1 MKSILLACCFFLLQF
16 SFAQLKPA
24 INPAFNKVNPAINP
38 ALNTV
43 KPTINPALDKI
54 KPVATDLLKQKML
67 NKAQEKN
74 LGNPNWNPVIL
85 TPIENGYII
94 DFEKGSVYY
103 SEAAGIHAVSKKMQA
118 DRFSEMGYPL
128 TDEMQDGTNRYQI
141 FERVVCYYNEGN
153 NIVRTWNFKQA
164 AYTTDVEPEKVKRQG
179 IYRVYML
186 GFTCNHPT
194 NDDILE
200 RDGKGDEVY
209 FTANSYYQNK
219 EGKLEPQTNTLRT
232 RVMGDVNNPAW
243 IVGPEQRIRFGSKS
257 ALGGIKEGDAFPTTK
272 PYQLQTPINRIS
284 DNEPPPIPFPILEAG
299 LIEDAGAFVIVPI
312 LWEKDNLSEPFND
325 FLYFLSVPG
334 VSDLVNYIAGNAN
347 DAIFHNGD
355 NARSELN
362 YLPEIFYNFNEAHP
376 GSAVTVKKSIVGDP
390 RDRPIGMYDAGDHF
404 KFKPTAIKIGY
415 KEAEQLIAS
424 NAFGVGA
431 GIFKIDYIDDPAL
444 AGNYTLYFKIEKAD

>member
-1 MKSILLACCFFLLQF
+1 MKTFLLCCCFFIIES

-24 INPAFNKVNPAINP
+24 INPAFNKVTPPISPATNKVNPQINP
-38 ALNTV
+38 AFN
-43 KPTINPALDKI
+43 NI

-67 NKAQEKN
+67 NKGQEKN
-74 LGNPNWNPVIL
+74 LGNPNGNPVTL
-85 TPIENGYII
+85 TPIEKGYII
-94 DFEKGSVYY
+94 DFEKGRVYY
-103 SEAAGIHAVSKKMQA
+103 NESAGIHAVSKQMQA

-141 FERVVCYYNEGN
+141 FERVVCYYSEGSAN
-153 NIVRTWNFKQA
+153 VRTWNFKQA
-164 AYTTDVEPEKVKRQG
+164 AYTATVEPERVKRNG
-179 IYRVYML
+179 RYNIFIL

-209 FTANSYYQNK
+209 FTVNSYYQTK
-219 EGKLEPQTNTLRT
+219 EGQLEPQFNMQT

-243 IVGPEQRIRFGSKS
+243 IVGPDQRVRFGSKS
-257 ALGGIKEGDAFPTTK
+257 TLGGIKEGDAFPTVR
-272 PYQLQTPINRIS
+272 PYQLQTPINRVTQY
-284 DNEPPPIPFPILEAG
+284 EPPQIPFSLLEAG

-312 LWEKDNLSEPFND
+312 LWEKDNNSEPFND

-347 DAIFHNGD
+347 DAVLHNGD
-355 NARSELN
+355 NAKSELN
-362 YLPEIFYNFNEAHP
+362 YMPEIFYNFNEANP
-376 GSAVTVKKSIVGDP
+376 GSSVTVKKSIVGDP

-404 KFKPTAIKIGY
+404 RFRPIAIKIGY

-424 NAFGVGA
+424 NPLGVGA
-431 GIFKIDYIDDPAL
+431 GIFKIDYADDPAL
-444 AGNYTLYFKIEKAD
+444 AGNYTLYFKIEKVN